1 MPAIINTNVSSLN
14 AQRNLDSSQS
24 SLATAL
30 QRLSS
35 GLRINSAK
43 DDAAGLS
50 IAERFTSQIRG
61 NTQAAR
67 NANDGISLAQTAEG
81 DLVQIGNNLQRI
93 RELAVQSANATN
105 SASDRAALQAE
116 ASLLIAEVDRVAAN
130 SSFNGV
136 KLLDGTFTAQQFQV
150 GANATSNDRITLSA
164 ISSARTTQ
172 LGGVGATTS
181 ATVTGTATTAA
192 LAAGDLTLN
201 GQQVG
206 ASTAGAAPG
215 QGTASAFSIA
225 SAINAVS
232 SNSGVTAT
240 ANATTVTG
248 SAATVFTAI
257 AANTFSING
266 VNVGAVAAGTTAA
279 GQGANLAAAVN
290 AVSTQTGVTA
300 AADATTGAVTLTAAD
315 GRDIKITE
323 NVTSNATGVSVAS
336 TGQRAV
342 LLAQTGFASGAVGVA
357 GTTTVASGAFT
368 SASSA
373 TATDI
378 YTVTVDGISVT
389 SRTGATAATAAQLDT
404 DFGVF
409 VAANT
414 GYVLTGTFVAG
425 TAQLTKADGTAVAV
439 KTAYT
444 AADGTSDAAGAVAGG
459 ALFGGAAPTTAAGV
473 TVTAAAGSFNGTAD
487 SDSLANHGTISLS
500 STNAAGIVIGGAS
513 VADAGFTTGTTA
525 ATTVSSVSAISAV
538 DISTVS
544 GANAALAAIDGAL
557 TTVNSTRATL
567 GAVQNRFASTIASL
581 QTTVENLSASRS
593 RIQDADF
600 AAETAALSR
609 SQILQQAGTAIL
621 AQANASANSV
631 LSLLR

>member
-1 MPAIINTNVSSLN
+1 MPAIINTNVASLN
-14 AQRNLDSSQS
+14 AQRNLDSSQN

-150 GANATSNDRITLSA
+150 GANATTNDRITLSA
-164 ISSARTTQ
+164 ISSARTSQ

-206 ASTAGAAPG
+206 ASVAGAAPG
-215 QGTASAFSIA
+215 QSTSSAFSIA
-225 SAINAVS
+225 GAINAVS
-232 SNSGVTAT
+232 ANSGVTAT

-248 SAATVFTAI
+248 AAATTFTAI

-323 NVTSNATGVSVAS
+323 NVTSNATGVSVAT

-342 LLAQTGFASGAVGVA
+342 LLAQTGFSSGSVGVA
-357 GTTTVASGAFT
+357 GTTTIASGAFT
-368 SASSA
+368 AADASAAGEVFTLAVDGLTLYTETS
-373 TATDI
+373 TAGTD
-378 YTVTVDGISVT
+378 TVTAAELD
-389 SRTGATAATAAQLDT
+389 GATAAFL
-404 DFGVF
+404 
-409 VAANT
+409 AANT
-414 GYVLTGTFVAG
+414 GYAITGTFAAG
-425 TAQLTKADGTAVAV
+425 TAQITKANG
-439 KTAYT
+439 
-444 AADGTSDAAGAVAGG
+444 AALTVTLSSTFATVAGSF
-459 ALFGGAAPTTAAGV
+459 ANAIVATHT
-473 TVTAAAGSFNGTAD
+473 AGSFNGTAN

-538 DISTVS
+538 NISTVS
-544 GANAALAAIDGAL
+544 GANSALAAIDGAL
-557 TTVNSTRATL
+557 TTVNSSRASL

>member
-1 MPAIINTNVSSLN
+1 MPAIINTNVASLN
-14 AQRNLDSSQS
+14 AQRNLDSSQN

-61 NTQAAR
+61 NVQAAR
-67 NANDGISLAQTAEG
+67 NANDGISLSQTAEG

-116 ASLLIAEVDRVAAN
+116 ASLLVAEIDRVAAN

-136 KLLDGTFTAQQFQV
+136 KLLDGSFSAQQFQV

-172 LGGVGATTS
+172 LGGVGSTTA
-181 ATVTGTATTAA
+181 ATVTGTAATGA
-192 LAAGDLTLN
+192 LSAGDVTLN

-232 SNSGVTAT
+232 ANSGVTAT
-240 ANATTVTG
+240 ANAATVTG
-248 SAATVFTAI
+248 AAATTFTAI
-257 AANTFSING
+257 AANAFSING
-266 VNVGAVAAGTTAA
+266 INVGAVAAGTTAA

-290 AVSTQTGVTA
+290 ALSAQTGVTA
-300 AADATTGAVTLTAAD
+300 AANATSGAVTLTAAD
-315 GRDIKITE
+315 GRDVKVTE
-323 NVTSNATGVSVAS
+323 NITANTIGASVAS

-342 LLAQTGFASGAVGVA
+342 LLAQTGFATGTVGVA
-357 GTTTVASGAFT
+357 GTTTIASGAFT
-368 SASSA
+368 NAASV
-373 TATDI
+373 TATDR
-378 YTVTVDGISVT
+378 YFVRVDGITVT
-389 SRTGATAATAAQLDT
+389 DRTGATAATAAQLDT
-404 DFGVF
+404 DFDAF

-414 GYVLTGTFVAG
+414 GYVKTGTFVAG
-425 TAQLTKADGTAVAV
+425 TAQITKADATAVAV
-439 KTAYT
+439 RTAYT
-444 AADGTSDAAGAVAGG
+444 AADGIASAVGAASGG

-473 TVTAAAGSFNGTAD
+473 TVTAAAASFNGTA
-487 SDSLANHGTISLS
+487 SSNTLANRGTVTLN
-500 STNAAGIVIGGAS
+500 STNAAGIVVGGAA
-513 VADAGFTTGTTA
+513 VGNAGLSTGTTA

-538 DISTVS
+538 DISTVAGS
-544 GANAALAAIDGAL
+544 NAALAALDGAL
-557 TTVNSTRATL
+557 NTVNSSRAAL
-567 GAVQNRFASTIASL
+567 GAVQNRFASTVASL

-600 AAETAALSR
+600 AQETAALSR

-621 AQANASANSV
+621 AQANASANNV